1 MELKEFIKT
10 AITDITEAVSE
21 LQEELKNGT
30 IVNPSL
36 TQGEHGKSL
45 VVDNEVRM
53 MERLNFDIAVTATEA
68 MELNGNAK
76 AGISVFGAKV
86 GAENKERTES
96 GRAEYKPDFAAEFAF
111 CCINDTCTGNGFD
124 LYPIVSLMAAKGETD
139 SKGIVKCE
147 GEESRKGHF
156 TCDTTLSYSVHLE
169 YQKDSRQ

>member
-53 MERLNFDIAVTATEA
+53 MVRLNFDIAVTATEA
-68 MELNGNAK
+68 TGLNGNAK

-86 GAENKERTES
+86 GAENKERTE
-96 GRAEYKPDFAAEFAF
+96 
-111 CCINDTCTGNGFD
+111 N
-124 LYPIVSLMAAKGETD
+124 VSRLTF
-139 SKGIVKCE
+139 SLPLVLPTTHVK
-147 GEESRKGHF
+147 
-156 TCDTTLSYSVHLE
+156 TQLE
-169 YQKDSRQ
+169 KFREKHQQ

>member
-45 VVDNEVRM
+45 VIDNEVRM

-68 MELNGNAK
+68 TELNGNAK

-86 GAENKERTES
+86 GAENKERTE
-96 GRAEYKPDFAAEFAF
+96 
-111 CCINDTCTGNGFD
+111 N
-124 LYPIVSLMAAKGETD
+124 VSRLTF
-139 SKGIVKCE
+139 SLPLVLPTTHVKTQFE
-147 GEESRKGHF
+147 KMREK
-156 TCDTTLSYSVHLE
+156 
-169 YQKDSRQ
+169 RQQ

>member
-21 LQEELKNGT
+21 LQDELKNGT

-68 MELNGNAK
+68 TELNGNAK

-86 GAENKERTES
+86 GAENKERTE
-96 GRAEYKPDFAAEFAF
+96 
-111 CCINDTCTGNGFD
+111 N
-124 LYPIVSLMAAKGETD
+124 VSRLTF
-139 SKGIVKCE
+139 SLPLILPTTHVKTQHKKMREKCQQR
-147 GEESRKGHF
+147 G
-156 TCDTTLSYSVHLE
+156 L
-169 YQKDSRQ
+169 

>member
-1 MELKEFIKT
+1 MDLKEFIKT

-45 VVDNEVRM
+45 VVENEVRM

-68 MELNGNAK
+68 TELNGNAK

-86 GAENKERTES
+86 GAENKERTE
-96 GRAEYKPDFAAEFAF
+96 
-111 CCINDTCTGNGFD
+111 N
-124 LYPIVSLMAAKGETD
+124 VSRLTF
-139 SKGIVKCE
+139 SLPLVLPTTHVK
-147 GEESRKGHF
+147 
-156 TCDTTLSYSVHLE
+156 TQLE
-169 YQKDSRQ
+169 KMREKRQQ

>member
-21 LQEELKNGT
+21 LQEELRNGT

-68 MELNGNAK
+68 TELNANAK

-86 GAENKERTES
+86 GAENNERTE
-96 GRAEYKPDFAAEFAF
+96 
-111 CCINDTCTGNGFD
+111 N
-124 LYPIVSLMAAKGETD
+124 VSRLTF
-139 SKGIVKCE
+139 SLPLVLPTTHVK
-147 GEESRKGHF
+147 
-156 TCDTTLSYSVHLE
+156 TQLE
-169 YQKDSRQ
+169 KMREKRQQ

>member
-10 AITDITEAVSE
+10 AITDITEAVIE

-68 MELNGNAK
+68 TELNGNAK

-86 GAENKERTES
+86 GAENKERTE
-96 GRAEYKPDFAAEFAF
+96 
-111 CCINDTCTGNGFD
+111 N
-124 LYPIVSLMAAKGETD
+124 VSRLTF
-139 SKGIVKCE
+139 SLPLVLPTTHVK
-147 GEESRKGHF
+147 
-156 TCDTTLSYSVHLE
+156 TQLE
-169 YQKDSRQ
+169 KLRERRQQ

>member
-36 TQGEHGKSL
+36 TQVEHGKSM
-45 VVDNEVRM
+45 VVDDEVRM

-68 MELNGNAK
+68 TELNGNAK

-86 GAENKERTES
+86 GAENKERTE
-96 GRAEYKPDFAAEFAF
+96 
-111 CCINDTCTGNGFD
+111 N
-124 LYPIVSLMAAKGETD
+124 VSRLTF
-139 SKGIVKCE
+139 SLPLVLPTTHVK
-147 GEESRKGHF
+147 
-156 TCDTTLSYSVHLE
+156 TQLE
-169 YQKDSRQ
+169 KMREKRQQ

>member
-68 MELNGNAK
+68 TELNGNAK

-86 GAENKERTES
+86 GAENKERTENVS
-96 GRAEYKPDFAAEFAF
+96 RLTFSLPLVLPTTHVKTQLEKMREKP
-111 CCINDTCTGNGFD
+111 
-124 LYPIVSLMAAKGETD
+124 
-139 SKGIVKCE
+139 
-147 GEESRKGHF
+147 
-156 TCDTTLSYSVHLE
+156 
-169 YQKDSRQ
+169 QQ

>member
-68 MELNGNAK
+68 TELNGNAK

-86 GAENKERTES
+86 GAENKERTE
-96 GRAEYKPDFAAEFAF
+96 
-111 CCINDTCTGNGFD
+111 N
-124 LYPIVSLMAAKGETD
+124 VSRLTF
-139 SKGIVKCE
+139 SLPLVLPTTHVKTQFE
-147 GEESRKGHF
+147 KMRK
-156 TCDTTLSYSVHLE
+156 
-169 YQKDSRQ
+169 KRQQ

>member
-36 TQGEHGKSL
+36 AQGEHGKTL
-45 VVDNEVRM
+45 LVDNEVRM

-68 MELNGNAK
+68 TGLNGNAK

-86 GAENKERTES
+86 GAENKEKTE
-96 GRAEYKPDFAAEFAF
+96 
-111 CCINDTCTGNGFD
+111 N
-124 LYPIVSLMAAKGETD
+124 VSRLTF
-139 SKGIVKCE
+139 SLPLVLPTTHVK
-147 GEESRKGHF
+147 
-156 TCDTTLSYSVHLE
+156 TQLE
-169 YQKDSRQ
+169 KMREKRQQ

>member
-36 TQGEHGKSL
+36 VQGEYEKTL

-68 MELNGNAK
+68 TEFNGNAK

-86 GAENKERTES
+86 GAENKERTE
-96 GRAEYKPDFAAEFAF
+96 
-111 CCINDTCTGNGFD
+111 N
-124 LYPIVSLMAAKGETD
+124 VSRLTF
-139 SKGIVKCE
+139 SLPLVLPTTHVK
-147 GEESRKGHF
+147 
-156 TCDTTLSYSVHLE
+156 TQLE
-169 YQKDSRQ
+169 KMREKRQQ